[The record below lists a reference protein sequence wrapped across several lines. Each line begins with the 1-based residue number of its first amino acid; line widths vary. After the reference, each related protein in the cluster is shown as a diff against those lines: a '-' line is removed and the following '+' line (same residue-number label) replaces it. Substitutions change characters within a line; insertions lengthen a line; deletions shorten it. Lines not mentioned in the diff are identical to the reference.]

1 MTPGVIAAEPGE
13 RRFDTPNFLWYF
25 GAVVAIAATGFFV
38 GLGWERRGATFMFIA
53 SVAFLVAYA
62 AASVLLLRRG
72 WFTPGGLFAAM
83 AVSVVPLVVY
93 AFERLTGWWP
103 MDQPRAFEAFH
114 QEILASWVAMELITI
129 AVGIA
134 VLVYVRFPL
143 ILAPV
148 AWAVWYLSMDLAP
161 LFFGEDVTID
171 ERIAIS
177 VVVGLL
183 MIGAGLAL
191 DWRRQRR
198 IAFWAHLFGLLTL
211 LGTMFWLT
219 DQHNDRTTWTLI
231 TVLSFATALASI
243 PLQRTTYVVF
253 GGLGLLATTCYW
265 TYEVFQ
271 DSLAFPF
278 VVAAAGVAFMGL
290 GLVVKRYGAQ
300 WHRTVLARLS
310 RPA

>member
-1 MTPGVIAAEPGE
+1 MTRGAIAAETGE

-25 GAVVAIAATGFFV
+25 GAIVAIAATGFFV

-62 AASVLLLRRG
+62 AASVLLLRSG
-72 WFTPGGLFAAM
+72 WFTPGALFAAM

-114 QEILASWVAMELITI
+114 QEILAAWVAMELITI
-129 AVGIA
+129 VVGIA
-134 VLVYVRFPL
+134 ALFYVGFPL

-161 LFFGEDVTID
+161 LFFGDDVTTD
-171 ERIAIS
+171 ERIVIS
-177 VVVGLL
+177 AVVGLL
-183 MIGAGLAL
+183 MIASGLAL
-191 DWRRQRR
+191 DLRGQRR

-211 LGTMFWLT
+211 LGAMLWLT
-219 DQHNDRTTWTLI
+219 DAHYDRTTWTLI
-231 TVLSFATALASI
+231 TFVSFGAALASI

-265 TYEVFQ
+265 TFEVFE

-278 VVAAAGVAFMGL
+278 AVAAAGVAFMGL

-300 WHRTVLARLS
+300 WRGTVLARRS